1 MLSLTKTQMNHLNRF
16 IKGVLVFL
24 VEDNIQLARKIH
36 ASYDSYLR
44 ESFDQARL
52 SDGVVQKCFDT
63 CEYFSISLDT
73 SLFGQDHILVCT
85 VRFTFK
91 TRLEQFPLFFG
102 VCDASTGQ
110 ELADFVF
117 RRLQRNNVPLAKLVS
132 VATDGAHNMVGQING
147 MVSHLKRLVQHTL
160 GEITPTFDHVWCLAH
175 RLNLVIGDFRDV
187 PNIKGVFLFA
197 DWFTSKRKAVV
208 YKKWLRATYPD
219 QRVKK
224 ITKPSETRWSFYK
237 VVLESLLA
245 QVDKVEEFLKQD
257 SDFLSF
263 GRKVFALPNDNGH
276 ERQQEFF
283 SKQFILCHFLFARFI
298 LDKVWLL
305 NTELQ
310 EHFTILPVVWSSI
323 NRTKETFK
331 RHLYDL
337 QNSHWENFDYLS
349 RLSDVEKRSFIV
361 VLQKLLLNMEIRF
374 PCLSTSIDI
383 RTAKQNIDLATH
395 TLNMQLLRSVQLK
408 CPLLKNVDMFLLPDE
423 LIRERK
429 VNEYF
434 LTGRFPEIQR
444 IIADILNNE
453 QAIAERANQG
463 LQHGTRERRNETIT
477 LFDVFVFVDRDNYP
491 LLWKTVLKMMTMF
504 PTSVSCEQYFS
515 RLRNKLHENMNKET
529 AFSFLSMTE
538 RRQAVYF
545 QQQ

>member
-52 SDGVVQKCFDT
+52 SDGVVHKCFDT

-224 ITKPSETRWSFYK
+224 ITTPSETRWSFYSG
-237 VVLESLLA
+237 SLDLGTP
-245 QVDKVEEFLKQD
+245 
-257 SDFLSF
+257 DFKDIILLS
-263 GRKVFALPNDNGH
+263 L
-276 ERQQEFF
+276 
-283 SKQFILCHFLFARFI
+283 
-298 LDKVWLL
+298 
-305 NTELQ
+305 
-310 EHFTILPVVWSSI
+310 
-323 NRTKETFK
+323 
-331 RHLYDL
+331 
-337 QNSHWENFDYLS
+337 
-349 RLSDVEKRSFIV
+349 
-361 VLQKLLLNMEIRF
+361 
-374 PCLSTSIDI
+374 
-383 RTAKQNIDLATH
+383 
-395 TLNMQLLRSVQLK
+395 
-408 CPLLKNVDMFLLPDE
+408 
-423 LIRERK
+423 
-429 VNEYF
+429 
-434 LTGRFPEIQR
+434 
-444 IIADILNNE
+444 
-453 QAIAERANQG
+453 
-463 LQHGTRERRNETIT
+463 
-477 LFDVFVFVDRDNYP
+477 
-491 LLWKTVLKMMTMF
+491 
-504 PTSVSCEQYFS
+504 
-515 RLRNKLHENMNKET
+515 
-529 AFSFLSMTE
+529 
-538 RRQAVYF
+538 
-545 QQQ
+545 